1 MHWYGKIF
9 PYDNAIHERNFLTI
23 TFGRWTLISKV
34 TLELSPK
41 ISAKIWKL
49 YAKQRNKKSL
59 QISPTFPSR
68 TGRRGK
74 NDKFWGNIENV
85 ESNLINRTEPLKG
98 EAYHKCFINFFST
111 SPGIN
116 SYIILTVTLSETTSS
131 SGTRG
136 LH

>member
-59 QISPTFPSR
+59 QYLLPFQVVQED
-68 TGRRGK
+68 GVK
-74 NDKFWGNIENV
+74 
-85 ESNLINRTEPLKG
+85 
-98 EAYHKCFINFFST
+98 
-111 SPGIN
+111 
-116 SYIILTVTLSETTSS
+116 TTSFEEI
-131 SGTRG
+131 
-136 LH
+136 